1 VVNSTISGNSATGD
15 DSVGGGI
22 YGSDII
28 VISSTVTGNSAERGG
43 GLAYDFGT
51 IEVEDSIVAGNEAA
65 NPALADC
72 AGAVE
77 SQGGN
82 VFGAPAACGPAPSDI
97 GLIDPELGPLADNGG
112 PTLTHAI
119 GAGSPA
125 IGQARGDTPKRD
137 QRGVRRDNEPD
148 AGAYER

>member
-1 VVNSTISGNSATGD
+1 
-15 DSVGGGI
+15 
-22 YGSDII
+22 

-43 GLAYDFGT
+43 GMAYDFGT
-51 IEVEDSIVAGNEAA
+51 IEIEDSIVAGNEAA
-65 NPALADC
+65 TPALADC

-125 IGQARGDTPKRD
+125 IGQARGHTPKRD